1 MKLRLFILCI
11 LVALA
16 GSVSGQHLTM
26 KNYQKKA
33 LPQKLIM
40 VGNWLYRDSG
50 LYCDSEPITN
60 QDWREYLYWLERIYG
75 KESEQYRAAMPDK
88 AVIYQQLPN
97 SVASYYL
104 TNPLLKDF
112 AVLGVSPEQARAYC
126 QWRTDRV
133 AEQILLHLKILPK
146 DYPIASF
153 SLAEYDNPK
162 KLQFLYFFLPQEGM
176 ETRYGFFCFAEWR

>member
-1 MKLRLFILCI
+1 MKHRLFILCI
-11 LVALA
+11 FVAVVS
-16 GSVSGQHLTM
+16 SVSGQHLTM

-75 KESEQYRAAMPDK
+75 KESEQYRAALPDK
-88 AVIYQQLPN
+88 AVIYQQLPD

-112 AVLGVSPEQARAYC
+112 AVLGVSPEQARTYC

-133 AEQILLHLKILPK
+133 AEYILVCMKIREWDP
-146 DYPIASF
+146 DAPF
-153 SLAEYDNPK
+153 FLADYDNPK
-162 KLQFLYFFLPQEGM
+162 NLQFLYFFLPQEGM